1 MPGLR
6 AMTSGTARFASPEDA
21 YWQFFRADSAKDAEG
36 WAAVMSYPH
45 VRVSAQGKSVYFETP
60 EVYASSA
67 SWEEREAT
75 GWVRSRG
82 VEPVRLHASP
92 DKVHLAG
99 GWTRFNIDDEPIL
112 SNRVTYVLT
121 RLEGSWGIQARFG
134 VDSFDEGENNETAA
148 AAAVDVVEHFH
159 TALGGGDFEA
169 CARLCRFPLTEVG
182 IGEVQRFKDAA
193 AARRR
198 FAAMADRSKA
208 TEIRAVQAGS
218 LGVVV
223 SATASVESGRT
234 VRSVFLV
241 GNREGQWHIAGIS
254 AVVAPQS

>member
-1 MPGLR
+1 MSKR
-6 AMTSGTARFASPEDA
+6 TATFALPEDA

-45 VRVSAQGKSVYFETP
+45 VRVSAQGRSVYFETP

-82 VEPVRLHASP
+82 VEPVRLHESA

-134 VDSFDEGENNETAA
+134 TDSFDENHSYETAA
-148 AAAVDVVEHFH
+148 AAAVSVVERFH
-159 TALGGGDFEA
+159 AALGRNDFEA
-169 CARLCRFPLTEVG
+169 CARLCGYPLTEVG
-182 IGEVQRFKDAA
+182 IGEVQQFEDAA
-193 AARRR
+193 AAQER
-198 FAAMADRSKA
+198 FAAMTDRDEA
-208 TEIRAVQAGS
+208 TEICAVQTGA

-223 SATASVESGRT
+223 GVTACGESGQS
-234 VRSVFLV
+234 VHSVFLV
-241 GNREGQWHIAGIS
+241 GNREDQWRIVGIS
-254 AVVAPQS
+254 AITDPQG